1 MARTTRNSTV
11 MQGCV
16 QEYLGGSDAPLESL
30 RTAPPMLVAS
40 CLAHNLM
47 MDAPPNLQDAGAID
61 ACGLLRKEQ
70 ALRRI
75 TKLMAVLKLPP
86 KAVAMAHLN
95 ALCCGGT
102 WSMSKPH
109 AVTLSLMMRDNKV
122 DGSVCA
128 GKLTQ
133 LCRALGSPDD
143 YLTTTEWQTVHDKL
157 EAVHATLG
165 NSFVEHFGFMSVT
178 VFPLTILCTTAPGLT
193 GRVSMDTVRSLIK
206 DFTDMQATVRAK
218 SDAKECTCPT
228 HMCCTA
234 HA

>member
-95 ALCCGGT
+95 ALCCG
-102 WSMSKPH
+102 
-109 AVTLSLMMRDNKV
+109 A
-122 DGSVCA
+122 
-128 GKLTQ
+128 
-133 LCRALGSPDD
+133 
-143 YLTTTEWQTVHDKL
+143 
-157 EAVHATLG
+157 
-165 NSFVEHFGFMSVT
+165 
-178 VFPLTILCTTAPGLT
+178 
-193 GRVSMDTVRSLIK
+193 VRSLIK
-206 DFTDMQATVRAK
+206 DFTDMQATVRE